1 MDFLDNAIVK
11 AKEAFGVVSKKT
23 EEIVTTEKQ
32 KFDVNSLKAK
42 LQKDYAKLGKYY
54 FETVLANGEAD
65 ENVKDTVEAIK
76 EKLNEIEKLN
86 AEILAAKAKR
96 LCPACSAAV
105 PENAKFCNN
114 CGEKLIIDSEEQ

>member
-11 AKEAFGVVSKKT
+11 AKEAIDVVSKKT
-23 EEIVTTEKQ
+23 GEIVTIEKQ
-32 KFDVNSLKAK
+32 KFDVNSLKLK
-42 LQKDYAKLGKYY
+42 LEKDYKKLGKYY

-65 ENVKDTVEAIK
+65 ENIKDIVEAIK

-86 AEILAAKAKR
+86 AEIAAAKAKR
-96 LCPACSAAV
+96 LCPVCSAAV

-114 CGEKLIIDSEEQ
+114 CGEKLIIDSEE